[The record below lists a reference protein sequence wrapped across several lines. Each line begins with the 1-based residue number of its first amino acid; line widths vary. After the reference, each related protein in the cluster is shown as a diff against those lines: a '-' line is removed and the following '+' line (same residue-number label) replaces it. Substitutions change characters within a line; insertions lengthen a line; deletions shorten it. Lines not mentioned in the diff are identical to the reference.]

1 MNDHPTV
8 NQVVAWLDQLLDPTR
23 RDDYGPN
30 GLQVDATPSGS
41 RPGQARVKT
50 IATGVTANLELIE
63 RAAAM
68 NADLLVV
75 HHGLYWGG
83 APSTATGPLGRR
95 LARCYSAGLSVAA
108 YHLPL
113 DAHLEVGNAAGL
125 ARALGLESLAP
136 AFPWKGLATGITGRF
151 PAPIDRDEL
160 RARLYAISPRAL
172 LFDGGEPAIQTAGIV
187 TGGAPRL
194 ASEAAA
200 MGLDLYV
207 TGECSEY
214 TQATALEEGIHV
226 AACGHHRT
234 ETFGARALA
243 DRLADAF
250 PMVSTRFIDVDNPA

>member
-8 NQVVAWLDQLLDPTR
+8 SQVVAWLDQLLDPTR

-30 GLQVDATPSGS
+30 GLQVDATPSGL
-41 RPGQARVKT
+41 RPGQARVRT
-50 IATGVTANLELIE
+50 IVTGVTANLELIE
-63 RAAAM
+63 AAAAM

-95 LARCYSAGLSVAA
+95 LARCYHAGLSVAA

-125 ARALGLESLAP
+125 ARELGLESLEP
-136 AFPWKGLATGITGRF
+136 AFPWKGLATGVIGRF
-151 PAPIDRDEL
+151 PTALDPDEL
-160 RARLYAISPRAL
+160 RARLVAISPRAL
-172 LFDGGEPAIQTAGIV
+172 LFDGHKAAIQTAGIV

-194 ASEAAA
+194 ASDAAA
-200 MGLDLYV
+200 LGLDLYIS
-207 TGECSEY
+207 GECSEY
-214 TQATALEEGIHV
+214 TQATAREEGIFI

-234 ETFGARALA
+234 ETFGARALM
-243 DRLADAF
+243 DRLGKAF
-250 PMVSTRFIDVDNPA
+250 PTVSTRFVDVDNPA

>member
-1 MNDHPTV
+1 MNAHPTV
-8 NQVVAWLDQLLDPTR
+8 SRVVAWLDQLLDPTR

-30 GLQVDATPSGS
+30 GLQVDAAPLGS
-41 RPGQARVKT
+41 RPGQAIVKT

-63 RAAAM
+63 AAVAM

-95 LARCYSAGLSVAA
+95 LARCFSAGLSVVA

-125 ARALGLESLAP
+125 ARELGLESLAP
-136 AFPWKGLATGITGRF
+136 AFLWKGLATGITGRF
-151 PAPIDRDEL
+151 PAPLGRDEL
-160 RARLYAISPRAL
+160 HTRLLSVSPRAL
-172 LFDGGEPAIQTAGIV
+172 LFDGGKQTILTAGIV

-194 ASEAAA
+194 ASDAAA
-200 MGLDLYV
+200 LGLDLYI

-214 TQATALEEGIHV
+214 TQATAREEGISI

-243 DRLADAF
+243 DRLGAAF
-250 PMVSTRFIDVDNPA
+250 PGVATHFVDIDNPA